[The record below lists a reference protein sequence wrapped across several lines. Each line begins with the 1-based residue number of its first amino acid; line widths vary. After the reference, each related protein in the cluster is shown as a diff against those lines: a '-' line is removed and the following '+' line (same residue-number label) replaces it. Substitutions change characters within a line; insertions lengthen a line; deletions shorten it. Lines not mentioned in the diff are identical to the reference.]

1 MGDESEEGGED
12 PQRKVPKLKLQ
23 FSTEGKVKGHRSRQ
37 SSSSALE
44 SQRCVSLSVC
54 LCVSVSCSYIKRVP
68 HSSL

>member
-23 FSTEGKVKGHRSRQ
+23 LTTEGKVKGHRSRK

-44 SQRCVSLSVC
+44 SQR
-54 LCVSVSCSYIKRVP
+54 
-68 HSSL
+68 